1 MHKTI
6 TLLLA
11 LVCFCSSSNAEN
23 TTPKNINDT
32 LYLSSDTFAG
42 LELLAPFVNN
52 YDVFITGENHTY
64 LKSNAKLWTKMIK
77 YLNKTAGLQS
87 VMIEYGYSSGWL
99 INKYIQTGDTALYN
113 VLKSYSFKELAYAY
127 KDMMEYNKTLPEGK
141 KLYFTGIDLER
152 GIYSASKVLGLLL
165 PKDKDVPD
173 SLELHIESLQSLIT
187 YNDNIIASNKEDF
200 TDYFQSYSSNT
211 TIDKIIAN
219 FNAHNLLYQAYLG
232 VNFEEFKKVI
242 KGLEDVKVWNQYEE
256 ENATHQF
263 VYREKYL
270 YGRFLEEY
278 KLKGGKFFGQFGRCH
293 SATSIQEAN
302 SCNWYNFKSLA
313 HRIQSSKD
321 VNLKDKV
328 FSIGIMYDE
337 SYADEGWKNLQDH
350 IDSIFGLLADN
361 CIMLYDLKSDT
372 LMNNKLSDMFN
383 LLFFNKFEPSQ
394 NYIYGRDDDDD
405 DGDGDYT
412 PINSKDKKF
421 FSLNGGLYGF
431 NFNELNKWFDPL
443 KKDAFNGNMTF
454 IGFSIVNSSDKLA
467 QAFSMNFFIN
477 QKNKFN
483 DSMSSKFGGLAIHSQ
498 SGYNITRKSKHISI
512 IPAWGLGFS
521 NLTLEMIET
530 TNNANPLSGFLGEDK
545 LVTYYNPGI
554 TTDFSL
560 NIEAKIKKIS
570 LGLWG
575 GYQFDLSNKHWFA
588 KERLKKGPETSLR
601 AWYAGLQLA
610 IHFD

>member
-1 MHKTI
+1 MHKLFI
-6 TLLLA
+6 LIFA
-11 LVCFCSSSNAEN
+11 LVCFNNSSKAEN
-23 TTPKNINDT
+23 TNSSSINDT
-32 LYLSSDTFAG
+32 LHLNSDTFAG

-99 INKYIQTGDTALYN
+99 INKYIQTGDTNLYN

-152 GIYSASKVLGLLL
+152 GIYSAAKVLGLLL
-165 PKDKDVPD
+165 PANKDVPD
-173 SLELHIESLQSLIT
+173 SIELHIESLQSLIT
-187 YNDNIIASNKEDF
+187 YNDNIIASTEEDF
-200 TDYFQSYSSNT
+200 KDYFQSYSSNT

-219 FNAHNLLYQAYLG
+219 FNEHNLLYREYLG
-232 VNFEEFKKVI
+232 ENFADFKKVI

-263 VYREKYL
+263 IYREKYL
-270 YGRFLEEY
+270 YGRFLEEF
-278 KLKGGKFFGQFGRCH
+278 KQKGGKFFGQFGRCH

-337 SYADEGWKNLQDH
+337 SYADEGWGNLQEH

-361 CIMLYDLKSDT
+361 SIMLYNLKSDT
-372 LMNNKLSDMFN
+372 LMNNNMSDMFK

-394 NYIYGRDDDDD
+394 NYIYGRDDDEDLD
-405 DGDGDYT
+405 F
-412 PINSKDKKF
+412 PNHKNSHNKSY
-421 FSLNGGLYGF
+421 FSLNGGMYSF
-431 NFNELNKWFDPL
+431 NFNELNNWYAPL
-443 KKDAFNGNMTF
+443 KKDAFNGTIPY
-454 IGFSIVNSSDKLA
+454 IGISLVARSSKTS
-467 QAFSMNFFIN
+467 QSFTINYFIN

-483 DSMSSKFGGLAIHSQ
+483 DSMSSKLGGLAIHSQ
-498 SGYNITRKSKHISI
+498 GGYNFTHKSKYFSI
-512 IPAWGLGFS
+512 VPAWGLGFS
-521 NLTLEMIET
+521 NLLLEITET
-530 TNNANPLSGFLGEDK
+530 TNNANPSLGFLGEDK
-545 LVTYYNPGI
+545 LVTYYNPAI

-560 NIEAKIKKIS
+560 NIKAKIKKVG

-575 GYQFDLSNKHWFA
+575 GYQFDLSNQHWYA

-601 AWYAGLQLA
+601 SWYAGLQLA
-610 IHFD
+610 FHLI